1 MPSFPALFRT
11 DVLPSLW
18 DIAMKK
24 TLIQFALLVAVVVGA
39 SFVSTR
45 LWAGK
50 PEGGAETGP
59 LILEATMTVGQ
70 FARRNELPPQLLK
83 KVFGLQSPQDKQ
95 KPVTAFGMDHDEIL
109 QKTEGLLALQA
120 EHGSKSW
127 RKIVAKFSLWLAF
140 LAAVVVLMRKGQITA
155 RRRKGLLLTA
165 VVLFG
170 VILGSDPSPMGTV
183 KDAIVLFGAKGVI
196 FPPRLIAFGVFLLMV
211 IVANKFICSWGCQ
224 LGTLQDLI
232 FRLNRDQD
240 DRKGLFR
247 QFKVPFVLSNGVRIA
262 FFAALTAVAFL
273 WATDLVEHIDPFKVF
288 KPQVLGLAGAA
299 FISTILV
306 LSLFTY
312 RPWCHFFC
320 PFGLA
325 GWVAEKI
332 SLFKIQVDY
341 DKCVACGTC
350 AKACPSTVMDAILKR
365 NRVIPDCFACG
376 VCIESCPT
384 QAITFKTGRRDRPPA
399 GKFAKADSQRESE
412 RPIDDDRAKKER

>member
-1 MPSFPALFRT
+1 
-11 DVLPSLW
+11 
-18 DIAMKK
+18 MKR
-24 TLIQFALLVAVVVGA
+24 TLIQFVLLVAAVVGA
-39 SFVSTR
+39 SFVSAR

-50 PEGGAETGP
+50 PEGGVEAKP

-70 FARRNELPPQLLK
+70 FARRNELPPQLMK
-83 KVFGLQSPQDKQ
+83 EVFGLQSPLDKQ
-95 KPVTAFGMDHDEIL
+95 KPVTAFGMDHDEIQ
-109 QKTEGLLALQA
+109 QKIEGLLALRA
-120 EHGSKSW
+120 EHGAKNW
-127 RKIVAKFSLWLAF
+127 GKIVAKFSLWLAF
-140 LAAVVVLMRKGQITA
+140 LAAVGVLMRKGQITA

-183 KDAIVLFGAKGVI
+183 KDAIILLGAKGVV
-196 FPPRLIAFGVFLLMV
+196 FPPRLTAFGVFLLMV

-232 FRLNRDQD
+232 FRLNRDKD
-240 DRKGLFR
+240 DRKGLCR
-247 QFKVPFVLSNGVRIA
+247 QFKVPFVLANGVRIA
-262 FFAALTAVAFL
+262 FFAAITTVAFV
-273 WATDLVEHIDPFKVF
+273 WATDLVEGIDPFKVF

-299 FISTILV
+299 FVGAVLV
-306 LSLFTY
+306 PSLFTY

-341 DKCVACGTC
+341 DKCIACGAC
-350 AKACPSTVMDAILKR
+350 EKACPSTVMGAILKR
-365 NRVIPDCFACG
+365 DRVIPDCFACG

-384 QAITFKTGRRDRPPA
+384 QAIAFKAGRRDRPPA
-399 GKFAKADSQRESE
+399 GKFAEVDSQGTSE
-412 RPIDDDRAKKER
+412 RPIDGDRAKNQC